1 MDFGDKLE
9 AHLKQLAAKLNGSVE
24 VGFLEDAKYPDG
36 TYVAAV
42 AEANEFGT
50 SRAPARPFFRTMI
63 AKEKDTWGPKLAGAL
78 KHTAGDGKKALAI
91 VGDNIQGALIQSI
104 NDLTSP
110 PLAESTIK
118 RKGFSKPLI
127 DDAIMINHTGVRVV
141 D

>member
-1 MDFGDKLE
+1 MAFGDKLE
-9 AHLKQLAAKLNGSVE
+9 AHLKKLAVKLSGSVE

-50 SRAPARPFFRTMI
+50 SRAQARPFFRTMI
-63 AKEKDTWGPKLAGAL
+63 EKEKATWGPKLAAQLQG
-78 KHTAGDGKKALAI
+78 TGDAKKALAI
-91 VGDNIQGALIQSI
+91 VGKDIEGQLIQSI

-110 PLAESTIK
+110 ALAESTIK

-127 DDAIMINHTGVRVV
+127 DDAIMVNHTGSRVV

>member
-1 MDFGDKLE
+1 MAFGDKLE
-9 AHLKQLAAKLNGSVE
+9 AHLKQLAAKLGGSVE

-50 SRAPARPFFRTMI
+50 STAPARSFFRTMI
-63 AKEKDTWGPKLAGAL
+63 AKESPTWGPKLAAQLQG
-78 KHTAGDGKKALAI
+78 TGDGKKALKI